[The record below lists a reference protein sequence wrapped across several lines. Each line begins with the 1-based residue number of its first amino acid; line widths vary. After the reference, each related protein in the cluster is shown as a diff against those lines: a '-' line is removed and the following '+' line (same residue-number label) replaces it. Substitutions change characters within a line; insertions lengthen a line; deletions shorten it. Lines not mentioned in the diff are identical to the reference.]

1 MSNDTID
8 IDAMVK
14 QLTPEEGS
22 RAFVYDDAT
31 GLPIKPGSFVQGHP
45 TIGVGRCL
53 DYSHGLSAAE
63 INALLVNDI
72 DNCFDTLMHYTW
84 FTNLDA
90 IRRRAMVDM
99 CFNLGLAGL
108 FQFHDMIDALSRKDF
123 QAAGKAASQSLWY
136 RQTGKRSQN
145 VVNMILTGLV

>member
-8 IDAMVK
+8 IGAMVK
-14 QLTPEEGS
+14 QLTPEEGL

-31 GLPIKPGSFVQGHP
+31 GLPIKPGSFVKGHP

-53 DYSHGLSAAE
+53 DTHGVSADE
-63 INALLVNDI
+63 INTLLVNDI

-84 FTNLDA
+84 FIELDA

-99 CFNLGLAGL
+99 CFNLGIAGL
-108 FQFHDMIDALSRKDF
+108 FQFHDMIDALAREDF
-123 QAAGKAASQSLWY
+123 QSAAEAASQSLWY
-136 RQTGKRSQN
+136 RQTGKRAQN